1 MPKKERIHITQRP
14 DGQWQGKREGAERAS
29 IVSSTQREANQRAI
43 EIAKNSGKAQV
54 IIHGTDGKIR
64 EEHTYGSDPYPP
76 KG

>member
-1 MPKKERIHITQRP
+1 MSKKERIHITQRP

-29 IVSSTQREANQRAI
+29 IVSSTQREAIKRAT
-43 EIAKNSGKAQV
+43 EIAKNSGEAQV

-64 EEHTYGSDPYPP
+64 EEHTYGSDSYPP